1 MGQVV
6 GPLAASGIL
15 RPSAHEELDA
25 LEPTSELDPTGE
37 DNQPGGRGQ
46 PRRAAGRAERG
57 EEQQTAPQKPP
68 RAAPPIQIHWR
79 TGSPSMSRIGRPS
92 AAVTV
97 RSVGMPSLW

>member
-6 GPLAASGIL
+6 GPLTASGIL

-25 LEPTSELDPTGE
+25 LEPTVELDPAGE
-37 DNQPGGRGQ
+37 DDQPGGKGQ
-46 PRRAAGRAERG
+46 PRRTAGRAERG
-57 EEQQTAPQKPP
+57 EEQQTAPEPRP
-68 RAAPPIQIHWR
+68 RAAPPVQIHGR

-97 RSVGMPSLW
+97 RSVGMPSL

>member
-1 MGQVV
+1 MSQVV

-15 RPSAHEELDA
+15 RPPAHKELDA
-25 LEPTSELDPTGE
+25 LEPTVELDPAGE
-37 DNQPGGRGQ
+37 NDQPGGRGQ

-57 EEQQTAPQKPP
+57 EEQQTAPEP
-68 RAAPPIQIHWR
+68 RPTEVSPVQIHGR

-97 RSVGMPSLW
+97 RSVGMPSL

>member
-1 MGQVV
+1 MSQVV

-37 DNQPGGRGQ
+37 DDQPGGRGQ

-57 EEQQTAPQKPP
+57 EEQQTALEKRPET
-68 RAAPPIQIHWR
+68 APPIQIHGR
-79 TGSPSMSRIGRPS
+79 TGSPSISRIGRPS